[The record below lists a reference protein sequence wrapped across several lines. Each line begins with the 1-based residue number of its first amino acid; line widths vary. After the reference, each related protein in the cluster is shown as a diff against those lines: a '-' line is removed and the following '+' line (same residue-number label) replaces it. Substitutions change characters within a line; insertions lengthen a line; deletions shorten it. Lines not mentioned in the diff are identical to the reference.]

1 MNANVPG
8 ANRVQPLCESRALAA
23 AEAILSQIC
32 GSLPACYFGPEGDYL
47 RLTQEIP
54 RKVDASISCAGLPN
68 GRYSMQICLHGDP
81 LDIPFDD
88 ECDLRT
94 LASVCAAYFS
104 HNSIG

>member
-1 MNANVPG
+1 M
-8 ANRVQPLCESRALAA
+8 VQPRSETRAGAA
-23 AEAILSQIC
+23 AEAILSQIS
-32 GSLPACYFGPEGDYL
+32 GNLPECYFGPEGDYL
-47 RLTQEIP
+47 RLTQEFP

-68 GRYSMQICLHGDP
+68 GRFSMQICLHGDP

-104 HNSIG
+104 HNGLD